1 MCMDLVDKLLKGD
14 EVSLSRTIS
23 KIENNDSTSNAILRS
38 IFPQIGKAHHIG
50 VTGPPGVGKSTLV
63 SKITNKILDRKQKV
77 GIIAV
82 DPTSPFSGGALLGD
96 RVRMTEL
103 STREGV
109 FIRSMAT
116 RGSMGGL
123 AKTTKDVLLLFD
135 AFGMDFVITE
145 TIGVGQVELDVANTC
160 DTKVVVLVPESGDS
174 IQAMKAGLL
183 EIADI
188 IVVNKADREGANRL
202 MMELEFT
209 SKLRKNTNG
218 WHYPILET
226 EATADKGINELVATI
241 LEHKEW
247 LERTGNLEM
256 QRKKRI
262 KARLEELIEE
272 RIKEYCRIKFF
283 KEANFDVLIDKIY
296 KKEVNLFE
304 VANEITNKI
313 KGRQNNE

>member
-1 MCMDLVDKLLKGD
+1 MELVDKLLKGD
-14 EVSLSRTIS
+14 KVSLSRIIS
-23 KIENNDSTSNAILRS
+23 KIENNDSSSNEILKS
-38 IFPQIGKAHHIG
+38 IFPKIGKAHHVG

-63 SKITNKILDRKQKV
+63 SKIASKILDCKQKV

-96 RVRMTEL
+96 RIRMAEL

-123 AKTTKDVLLLFD
+123 AKATKDVLFLFD

-145 TIGVGQVELDVANTC
+145 TIGVGQVELDVASAC

-188 IVVNKADREGANRL
+188 MVVNKADREGADRL
-202 MMELEFT
+202 LMELEFT
-209 SKLRKNTNG
+209 SKLRTEKDG
-218 WHYPILET
+218 WRYPILET
-226 EATADKGINELVATI
+226 EATADKGIDELIVTI
-241 LEHKEW
+241 SEHKEW
-247 LERTGNLEM
+247 LKTTGRLEV
-256 QRKKRI
+256 QRKERM

-272 RIKEYCRIKFF
+272 RIKEHLRKEYF
-283 KEANFDVLIDKIY
+283 KEMHLDVMINKIY
-296 KKEVNLFE
+296 NKELNLFE
-304 VANEITNKI
+304 VAGEIANKI
-313 KGRQNNE
+313 RRETK

>member
-1 MCMDLVDKLLKGD
+1 MELVDKLLRGD
-14 EVSLSRTIS
+14 KVSLSRIIS
-23 KIENNDSTSNAILRS
+23 KIENNDSSSNKILRS

-63 SKITNKILDRKQKV
+63 SKITNKILDRNQKV

-96 RVRMTEL
+96 RVRMAEL

-123 AKTTKDVLLLFD
+123 AKTTKDVLFLFD

-145 TIGVGQVELDVANTC
+145 TIGVGQVELDVANAC

-188 IVVNKADREGANRL
+188 IVVNKADREGADRL

-209 SKLRKNTNG
+209 SK
-218 WHYPILET
+218 
-226 EATADKGINELVATI
+226 
-241 LEHKEW
+241 
-247 LERTGNLEM
+247 
-256 QRKKRI
+256 
-262 KARLEELIEE
+262 
-272 RIKEYCRIKFF
+272 
-283 KEANFDVLIDKIY
+283 
-296 KKEVNLFE
+296 
-304 VANEITNKI
+304 
-313 KGRQNNE
+313 

>member
-1 MCMDLVDKLLKGD
+1 MELVDKLLKGD
-14 EVSLSRTIS
+14 KVSLSRIIS
-23 KIENNDSTSNAILRS
+23 KIENNDSSSNKILKS

-63 SKITNKILDRKQKV
+63 SKITNKILDRNQKV

-96 RVRMTEL
+96 RVRMAEL

-123 AKTTKDVLLLFD
+123 AKTTKDVLFLFD

-145 TIGVGQVELDVANTC
+145 TIGVGQVELDVANAC

-188 IVVNKADREGANRL
+188 IVVNKADREGADRL
-202 MMELEFT
+202 VMELEFT
-209 SKLRKNTNG
+209 SKLRKNKDG

-226 EATADKGINELVATI
+226 EATADKGVNELVTTI
-241 LEHKEW
+241 LEHKKW
-247 LERTGNLEM
+247 LEITGNLEI

-272 RIKEYCRIKFF
+272 RIKEHLRREFF
-283 KEANFDVLIDKIY
+283 KETNLDVVIDKIY
-296 KKEVNLFE
+296 NKELNLFE
-304 VANEITNKI
+304 VASEIANKMR
-313 KGRQNNE
+313 GRQNNK

>member
-1 MCMDLVDKLLKGD
+1 MELVDKLLRGD
-14 EVSLSRTIS
+14 KVSLSRIIS
-23 KIENNDSTSNAILRS
+23 KIENNDSSSNKILRS

-63 SKITNKILDRKQKV
+63 SKITNKILDRNQKV

-96 RVRMTEL
+96 RVRMAEL

-123 AKTTKDVLLLFD
+123 AKTTKDVLFLFD

-145 TIGVGQVELDVANTC
+145 TIGVGQVELDVANAC

-188 IVVNKADREGANRL
+188 IVVNKADREGADRL
-202 MMELEFT
+202 VMELEFT
-209 SKLRKNTNG
+209 SKLRKNKDG

-226 EATADKGINELVATI
+226 EATADKGVAELVTTI
-241 LEHKEW
+241 LEHKKW
-247 LERTGNLEM
+247 LEITGNLEI

-272 RIKEYCRIKFF
+272 RIKEHLRRKIF
-283 KEANFDVLIDKIY
+283 KETNLDVVIDKIY
-296 KKEVNLFE
+296 NKELNLFE
-304 VANEITNKI
+304 VAGEIANKM
-313 KGRQNNE
+313 KGRQNNK